1 MPFVQ
6 NAPKNVG
13 KEPKNEANTHNPV
26 TDITIHWQTVH
37 YDFICE
43 ILSMPHEFKLHMYV
57 SSVELPGWTGDCHGT
72 NSLVIKQQINSHLG
86 SCFCDG
92 S

>member
-43 ILSMPHEFKLHMYV
+43 ILSMPHEFKLDMYF
-57 SSVELPGWTGDCHGT
+57 SSVELPGWTGDWHHQQRSIVIMQT
-72 NSLVIKQQINSHLG
+72 IVTLLVVSVIW
-86 SCFCDG
+86 
-92 S
+92 